1 VIGSLT
7 SARALSLVGAVR
19 SRLGGYPH
27 MTAVQ
32 ELERDLD
39 QCMAGAGDDGAA

>member
-7 SARALSLVGAVR
+7 SARALGQVSAFR
-19 SRLGGYPH
+19 KRLTGYAQLA
-27 MTAVQ
+27 AVQ

-39 QCMAGAGDDGAA
+39 QCLADAAA